1 MTKLTKLAREV
12 LPPVLTRLIRPPA
25 KYGPW
30 GKYPS
35 WEAAAAEA
43 TPYRSYFPT
52 IDDHLKQT
60 MLGKFEPPCFH
71 GVHLAA
77 ILALP
82 KPVKVLDFGG
92 GIALAYFRAMRTVPS
107 HIKWWKV
114 VDLPDVVEHG
124 RKVTKDTQLSFHHS
138 IEDALGGETPD
149 VVTCSSVLQ
158 CMEDSY
164 GTLKQLFSVG
174 AKNIVLDRLPLE
186 DEERF
191 SLFHTVSGDKIA
203 WRVLSRFKLREAAGR
218 YHKLFEQKHQKHP
231 TAPDASDEYCLF
243 FTML

>member
-1 MTKLTKLAREV
+1 MSKLKSLARDV

-30 GKYPS
+30 GHYPS

-43 TPYRSYFPT
+43 TPYHSYFPI

-60 MLGKFEPPCFH
+60 MLGTHEPPCFH

-77 ILALP
+77 ILALA

-92 GIALAYFRAMRTVPS
+92 GIGLGYFRAMRTVPS
-107 HIKWWKV
+107 HIKWWRV
-114 VDLPDVVEHG
+114 VDLPDVVERSG
-124 RKVTKDTQLSFHHS
+124 TLPKDPRLSFHLS
-138 IEDALGGETPD
+138 IADAIRDEQPD
-149 VVTCSSVLQ
+149 IVTCSSVLQ

-164 GTLKQLFSVG
+164 GALKKLFSVG
-174 AKNIVLDRLPLE
+174 AKSIVLDRLPLE

-191 SLFHTVSGDKIA
+191 SLFHTISGDKIA
-203 WRVLSRFKLREAAGR
+203 WRVLSRFKLNDIAGGF
-218 YHKLFEQKHQKHP
+218 HKLFVQKHLRHP

-243 FTML
+243 YTKL